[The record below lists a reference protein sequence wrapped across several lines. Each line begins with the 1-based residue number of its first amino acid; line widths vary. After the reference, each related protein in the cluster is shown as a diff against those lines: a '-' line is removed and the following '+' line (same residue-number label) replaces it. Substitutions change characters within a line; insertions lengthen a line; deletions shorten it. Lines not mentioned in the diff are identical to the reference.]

1 MLYLAP
7 PTHAKG
13 CVSSQKNNM
22 AAAVSTVSEDSIEFR
37 AFTELYHKLTNGI
50 KSGLMDVCLPAFSK
64 HLFPPEVK
72 SKVLDNASLLSI
84 EQRANVMLE
93 AIHNLIKN
101 CPSVYDEFADILVT
115 IPSMKYLAD
124 AMKQKK
130 ETLANSMDRRLSSY
144 LIIPNTTSARLDSRI
159 VELDSTAVR
168 DLVVTDL
175 EVYPD
180 PMETVVEERTA
191 NKANRSDCVG
201 IASSPR
207 PALPPRPAERANV
220 AGPAQTVPTEDQQRQ
235 QSLWEHF
242 IEGQC
247 HVIAILVNILC
258 TTHCS
263 D

>member
-1 MLYLAP
+1 
-7 PTHAKG
+7 
-13 CVSSQKNNM
+13 M
-22 AAAVSTVSEDSIEFR
+22 AAAVSTASEDSIEFR

-50 KSGLMDVCLPAFSK
+50 KSGLIDVCLQAFSK

-84 EQRANVMLE
+84 EQRANIMLE

-101 CPSVYDEFADILVT
+101 CPSTYDEFADILVT

-144 LIIPNTTSARLDSRI
+144 LIIPNTTSARLDSST
-159 VELDSTAVR
+159 VELDSAAV
-168 DLVVTDL
+168 VVTDL
-175 EVYPD
+175 EFSPD

-191 NKANRSDCVG
+191 NKANQSDCVG

-207 PALPPRPAERANV
+207 PALSPRPAERANI
-220 AGPAQTVPTEDQQRQ
+220 AGPAQTVPTENQQRQ

-242 IEGQC
+242 IEGLSYNAMLLLYY
-247 HVIAILVNILC
+247 IILVNTMYNTLQ
-258 TTHCS
+258 
-263 D
+263 